1 MADKQYDKQNF
12 LIHDYFFAKTLDK
25 VRPGGVVAFV
35 TSKGTMDK
43 KSPEVRKYLAQRA
56 ELLGAVRLP
65 NTAFKENA
73 GTEVTSDILFLKKRD
88 RVMDLEPDWVHLSED
103 ENGIAMNSYFAE
115 HPEMI
120 VGKMEMVSGP
130 YGMEST
136 CMLDTTRPFAQQLQE
151 AVSYIDGEI
160 EAVELDELADE
171 LADATIPADPDVK
184 NYSYT
189 LVDDRVYYREN
200 SIMKP
205 VDMLASMQERIKG
218 MESFDVCIMEER
230 VGSDGVK
237 VAIVSLYDTDINLGQ
252 ILQSLSVEKRF
263 SSRHNIDLNL
273 ISFSPDDLVQSYPY
287 KYLNGSLANGMRG
300 GLSSFD
306 IERFGE
312 ELDEYG
318 NSGDV
323 LQLLYKIPSF
333 DVVIEDSR
341 KPRKCRLSLY
351 ATGKTLTEILD
362 GTEKDANETVAEK
375 LALTTEKKAVE
386 EYPQKA
392 ELPDATG
399 KSVVLFDC
407 DFSRAKSISGMV
419 LLDGYSDPFPAL
431 IPSVQTKIMKDLKKK
446 KRIKATIISKNENQY
461 ILKLK
466 QS

>member
-43 KSPEVRKYLAQRA
+43 KSPEVRKYLVQRA

-130 YGMEST
+130 YGLEST
-136 CMLDTTRPFAQQLQE
+136 CMPDTTRPFAQQLQE
-151 AVSYIDGEI
+151 AISHIDGEI

-200 SIMKP
+200 SIMANNCKTGECQKNSRQS
-205 VDMLASMQERIKG
+205 D
-218 MESFDVCIMEER
+218 SF
-230 VGSDGVK
+230 
-237 VAIVSLYDTDINLGQ
+237 IVLKKLG
-252 ILQSLSVEKRF
+252 
-263 SSRHNIDLNL
+263 N
-273 ISFSPDDLVQSYPY
+273 
-287 KYLNGSLANGMRG
+287 ANGG
-300 GLSSFD
+300 KG
-306 IERFGE
+306 
-312 ELDEYG
+312 
-318 NSGDV
+318 
-323 LQLLYKIPSF
+323 
-333 DVVIEDSR
+333 
-341 KPRKCRLSLY
+341 
-351 ATGKTLTEILD
+351 AT
-362 GTEKDANETVAEK
+362 
-375 LALTTEKKAVE
+375 
-386 EYPQKA
+386 
-392 ELPDATG
+392 
-399 KSVVLFDC
+399 
-407 DFSRAKSISGMV
+407 
-419 LLDGYSDPFPAL
+419 
-431 IPSVQTKIMKDLKKK
+431 
-446 KRIKATIISKNENQY
+446 
-461 ILKLK
+461 
-466 QS
+466 